1 MMAGQTAA
9 PDRALVRIDTEH
21 CKVCDLCVVAC
32 PHRNLRLSS
41 GYNRSGYHPV
51 EFHYRGDRGE
61 CTACG
66 LCYWVCPDYAITEV
80 AKLRP

>member
-1 MMAGQTAA
+1 MMPGQTVAL
-9 PDRALVRIDTEH
+9 DRAVVRIDAER
-21 CKVCDLCVVAC
+21 CKGCDLCVVAC
-32 PHRNLRLSS
+32 PHRNLRLST
-41 GYNRSGYHPV
+41 GYNRNGYHPA

-80 AKLRP
+80 AKRRV